1 MHKGGFA
8 RVPTVSP
15 NFWSE
20 PFFWAFLAM
29 VGWFSAFS
37 VVGNKTLGKNTW
49 VGIGVVTLAEI
60 PRIILP
66 LNFVNQPR
74 FGGGYPLLI
83 LGIIVLIIALIFGSP
98 VFRIKPF
105 TKPQKD
111 EPLRTTG
118 LYAVVRHPL
127 YFCDT
132 FWPLGLS
139 LIFRSI
145 IGTVLVIVWFLV
157 AYQFAVFE
165 EEKLIEVY
173 GDKYLAYKSKVKW
186 RLIPY
191 LF

>member
-1 MHKGGFA
+1 MI
-8 RVPTVSP
+8 
-15 NFWSE
+15 
-20 PFFWAFLAM
+20 
-29 VGWFSAFS
+29 GWFLGFF
-37 VVGNKTLGKNTW
+37 VVGSKTFGKNTLF
-49 VGIGVVTLAEI
+49 GIGVVALAEI

-66 LNFVNQPR
+66 LNFINQPR
-74 FGGGYPLLI
+74 FGGGSPLLI
-83 LGIIVLIIALIFGSP
+83 LGTIVLIIALIFGSP

-118 LYAVVRHPL
+118 LYSVVRHPL

-132 FWPLGLS
+132 VWPLGLS
-139 LIFRSI
+139 LIFRSV

-157 AYQFAVFE
+157 AYLFAFFE
-165 EEKLIEVY
+165 EEKLIEAY
-173 GDKYLAYKSKVKW
+173 GDEYQEYKRKVKW

>member
-8 RVPTVSP
+8 IVSTVSTS
-15 NFWSE
+15 FWSD

-29 VGWFSAFS
+29 IGWYLGLFIVGS
-37 VVGNKTLGKNTW
+37 KTFGKNMLF
-49 VGIGVVTLAEI
+49 GIGVVALAEI

-98 VFRIKPF
+98 VFRIQPF

-118 LYAVVRHPL
+118 LYSIVRHPL

-139 LIFRSI
+139 LMFSSI

-173 GDKYLAYKSKVKW
+173 GDEYQAYKRKVKW